1 MTAAL
6 YLRRF
11 HRRVFIADAGNSRAR
26 HIERSHNFPGF
37 PDGIPG
43 QELLSRLRK
52 QVADVGGSV
61 TQGEVTRIEARGDQG
76 FTARIGNR
84 TIDART
90 ILLATGVVDQAPVL
104 PGLEQV
110 MRRGLLRQCPICDG
124 HEHSGQRIAVL
135 GDGAHARREAVF
147 IAHFSQ
153 PVSLVPTNS
162 DGSTDCGD
170 ALASD
175 QEFAA
180 ALEDGRVRQLP
191 SPAAMTQLQP
201 DGSVHLQLQ
210 DCSVHAFDVLYA
222 ALGCRPRSALAASL
236 GVELDDSGTLRV
248 DSRCATNV
256 PGVYA
261 AGDVVDALDQLSV
274 AIGHGGIAAT
284 AIHNHCRRTAR
295 RPLTAARAA

>member
-1 MTAAL
+1 
-6 YLRRF
+6 
-11 HRRVFIADAGNSRAR
+11 VFIADAGYSRAR

-43 QELLSRLRK
+43 RELLSRLRK

-61 TQGEVTRIEARGDQG
+61 TQGEVTAIEVRGNEG
-76 FTARIGNR
+76 FAARIGDR

-90 ILLATGVVDQAPVL
+90 ILLATGVVDQAPIL

-110 MRRGLLRQCPICDG
+110 VRRGLVRQCPICDG

-135 GDGAHARREAVF
+135 GDGVHARREAVF

-153 PVSLVPTNS
+153 PVSLVPITT
-162 DGSTDCGD
+162 DGSSDCGN
-170 ALASD
+170 AQAFD
-175 QEFAA
+175 QEFMDAI
-180 ALEDGRVRQLP
+180 EDGRVRQLP
-191 SPAAMTQLQP
+191 SPAAMAQLQP

-210 DCSVHAFDVLYA
+210 DCSAHAFDVLYA

-248 DSRCATNV
+248 DSHCATSV
-256 PGVYA
+256 PGIYA

-295 RPLTAARAA
+295 RPTTADRAA